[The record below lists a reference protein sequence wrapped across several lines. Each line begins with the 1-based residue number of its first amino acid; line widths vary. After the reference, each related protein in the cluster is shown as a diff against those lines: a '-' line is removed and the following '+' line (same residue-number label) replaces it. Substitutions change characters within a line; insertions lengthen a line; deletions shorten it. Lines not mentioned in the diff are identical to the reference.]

1 MYEQFFDM
9 KHTPFTRNVPADQ
22 LFESQAMRETLG
34 GSVTLRTDNSL
45 AVVTAEPGCG
55 KSSF

>member
-34 GSVTLRTDNSL
+34 PVITLIIPITGL
-45 AVVTAEPGCG
+45 
-55 KSSF
+55 